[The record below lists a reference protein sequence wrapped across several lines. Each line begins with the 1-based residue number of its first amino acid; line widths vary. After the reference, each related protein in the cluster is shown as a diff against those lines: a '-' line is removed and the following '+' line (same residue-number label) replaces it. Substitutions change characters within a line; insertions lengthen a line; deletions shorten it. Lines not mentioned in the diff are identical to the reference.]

1 MGRDLNL
8 KILALESL
16 PEVLNGLQREE
27 WREDMAF
34 SKNNRSFQLAR
45 CEEKRWV
52 KRRKAGEPVE
62 VEERSRGKSLN
73 LRWGNEEARISPN
86 MVQEWLY

>member
-1 MGRDLNL
+1 MVGKVTLREVICPRPPSLSVIGRDLNL

-45 CEEKRWV
+45 REEKR
-52 KRRKAGEPVE
+52 
-62 VEERSRGKSLN
+62 
-73 LRWGNEEARISPN
+73 
-86 MVQEWLY
+86 